1 MRIPDDHSQKSDI
14 DKKEYEKLLRED
26 MTCPHCDR
34 AIKTIPKMK
43 DHLRAAW
50 NDRVKEENNKAA
62 RAIAERAMARAKRK
76 HQEDA
81 EGAAE
86 ADGDDAEAPP
96 AKRAEVDSSQA
107 AEAVQDS

>member
-1 MRIPDDHSQKSDI
+1 
-14 DKKEYEKLLRED
+14 

-81 EGAAE
+81 GAAE